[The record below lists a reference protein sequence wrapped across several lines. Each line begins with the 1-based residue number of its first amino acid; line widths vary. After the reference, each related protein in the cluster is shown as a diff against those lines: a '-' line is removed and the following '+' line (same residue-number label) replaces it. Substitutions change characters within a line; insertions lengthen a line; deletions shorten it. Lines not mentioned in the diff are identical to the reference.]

1 MMQWLIGWVTLGM
14 GNAKST
20 WILDKFENILA
31 VLGISK
37 AKIYRMMVSLYQLS
51 FLLTTSY

>member
-51 FLLTTSY
+51 FSLTTSY